1 MAGKNVI
8 SDEEMVRKIRRLFV
22 KSLLISLCQREELPP
37 VLPTAVF
44 ANGRAYLIMAIID
57 FKSKTMAIES
67 WSLPLRIQ
75 WCKSHL
81 KVRFVL

>member
-1 MAGKNVI
+1 
-8 SDEEMVRKIRRLFV
+8 
-22 KSLLISLCQREELPP
+22 
-37 VLPTAVF
+37 
-44 ANGRAYLIMAIID
+44 MAIID